1 MAQEGAPKLSVRGL
15 WKVFGHESTGGIVPD
30 EIANKSKEDMR
41 EDDGVVLALKDVS
54 FDVNEGETFVVMG
67 FSGSGKST
75 LVRTLVRLIEPSYG
89 QIIVDG
95 DDILQYSEK
104 ELVDFR
110 RRKTS
115 MVFQHFGL
123 LPHRSVLENAAWGLE
138 VQNIPKAKRLQIAR
152 ETLDL
157 VGLSGWE
164 DYRPGALSGG
174 MQQRVGLARAIAAD
188 ADILLMDEPFSGLDP
203 LIRRD
208 MQGELIR
215 LQEHLHKTLIFITHD
230 LAEALKLGT
239 HIAIMRDGVV
249 IQIGTGEEILEAP
262 ADDYVAEFVQ
272 DVRRTTVVT
281 VRTIMDQPDLKLRQS
296 TTPAVAMREM
306 GQAGV
311 VSAFVCDE
319 EDHYLGMV
327 SFNGAAEAKQR
338 GDATIADAITVDEYP
353 TLPAD
358 TSVESAL
365 PVVLEHH
372 NEGALAVTD
381 EEGVLVG
388 TLLPSSVVGAMAQ
401 EAQDATDHREAS
413 AASLE
418 ASHAD
423 DQEEADGDGDSEAV
437 DPREGMEV
445 S

>member
-1 MAQEGAPKLSVRGL
+1 
-15 WKVFGHESTGGIVPD
+15 
-30 EIANKSKEDMR
+30 
-41 EDDGVVLALKDVS
+41 
-54 FDVNEGETFVVMG
+54 
-67 FSGSGKST
+67 
-75 LVRTLVRLIEPSYG
+75 
-89 QIIVDG
+89 
-95 DDILQYSEK
+95 
-104 ELVDFR
+104 
-110 RRKTS
+110 
-115 MVFQHFGL
+115 
-123 LPHRSVLENAAWGLE
+123 VLENAAWGLE
-138 VQNIPKAKRLQIAR
+138 VQNLPKAERLAKAR

-157 VGLSGWE
+157 VGLKGWE
-164 DYRPGALSGG
+164 DYRPGELSGG

-188 ADILLMDEPFSGLDP
+188 PDILLMDEPFSGLDP

-208 MQGELIR
+208 MQGELVR

-262 ADDYVAEFVQ
+262 ADDYVAEFVR

-281 VRTIMDQPDLKLRQS
+281 VRTLMEEPDLQLRQS
-296 TTPAVAMREM
+296 ASPAEAMRKM

-311 VSAFVCDE
+311 ISAFVCE

-327 SFNGAAEAKQR
+327 SFNGAAEAKRR
-338 GDATIADAITVDEYP
+338 GDTTITDAITVDEYP

-365 PVVLEHH
+365 PVVLEQHD
-372 NEGALAVTD
+372 EGALAVTD

-388 TLLPSSVVGAMAQ
+388 TLLPSSVVGAMVQ
-401 EAQDATDHREAS
+401 EAQDAIDIREAS
-413 AASLE
+413 AVSLAASYVE
-418 ASHAD
+418 
-423 DQEEADGDGDSEAV
+423 DQGEADGDGDSEAA
-437 DPREGMEV
+437 DPHEGKEV

>member
-1 MAQEGAPKLSVRGL
+1 
-15 WKVFGHESTGGIVPD
+15 
-30 EIANKSKEDMR
+30 
-41 EDDGVVLALKDVS
+41 
-54 FDVNEGETFVVMG
+54 
-67 FSGSGKST
+67 
-75 LVRTLVRLIEPSYG
+75 
-89 QIIVDG
+89 
-95 DDILQYSEK
+95 
-104 ELVDFR
+104 
-110 RRKTS
+110 
-115 MVFQHFGL
+115 
-123 LPHRSVLENAAWGLE
+123 VLENAAWGLE
-138 VQNIPKAKRLQIAR
+138 VQNLPKAERLAKAR

-157 VGLSGWE
+157 VGLKGWE

-188 ADILLMDEPFSGLDP
+188 PDILLMDEPFSGLDP

-262 ADDYVAEFVQ
+262 ADDYVAEFVR

-281 VRTIMDQPDLKLRQS
+281 VRTLMEEPDLQLRQS
-296 TTPAVAMREM
+296 ASPAEAMKKM

-311 VSAFVCDE
+311 ISAFVCDE

-327 SFNGAAEAKQR
+327 SFNGAAEAKRR
-338 GDATIADAITVDEYP
+338 GDTTITDAITVDEYP

-365 PVVLEHH
+365 PVVLEQHD
-372 NEGALAVTD
+372 EGALAVTD
-381 EEGVLVG
+381 DEGVLVG
-388 TLLPSSVVGAMAQ
+388 TLLPSSVVGAMVQ
-401 EAQDATDHREAS
+401 EAQDAIDVREAS
-413 AASLE
+413 AASLA
-418 ASHAD
+418 ASY
-423 DQEEADGDGDSEAV
+423 EEALQGGTDGDGDSEAV